1 MTLRASATHCQARP
15 TRKLATVSPTATE
28 NSTMILS
35 LLWLLFPSSSAD
47 LVVNRLPAGRPWGTM
62 TSVAG
67 DSGMPTYDDLTSEL
81 RQLREKGLVQLRW
94 LDLPALS
101 RAAEIHARATDGSGH
116 RPAAAIETLLRA
128 AVEQLGT
135 GQLGQAAQ
143 YTFCLAQG
151 TRDWPAQDRRRK
163 AAEIYGLSTERFRKA
178 QEHTVVNQVAEAI
191 LNLCGEPQRQPTPT
205 PAIRP
210 DRLLRLRLGAADVAL
225 HVHTTSID
233 LLSGIDILVSSE
245 NVYLEMAKTYNAS
258 ISATLRRAGALRGVS
273 GEIQADTIEREL
285 RAWVDANASPGLAV
299 APGTVAVTSA
309 GQLAERSIRRIYH
322 AAVVVP
328 RQGGGYDVDPASV
341 ARATH
346 QTFQLAARERHDFTP
361 ELRSICFPLL
371 GAGRGGL
378 SPEVSFGW
386 IWSTVQQ
393 ELTADPAWTVHF
405 VSRRESRTAVIV
417 RTLLESGATE

>member
-1 MTLRASATHCQARP
+1 MT
-15 TRKLATVSPTATE
+15 
-28 NSTMILS
+28 N
-35 LLWLLFPSSSAD
+35 
-47 LVVNRLPAGRPWGTM
+47 
-62 TSVAG
+62 VAG

-81 RQLREKGLVQLRW
+81 RQLRERGLVQLRW
-94 LDLPALS
+94 LELPALS
-101 RAAEIHARATDGSGH
+101 RAAEIHARATNASGH
-116 RPAAAIETLLRA
+116 RPAAIEALLRT
-128 AVEQLGT
+128 AVERLGT

-191 LNLCGEPQRQPTPT
+191 LNLCGEPRPG
-205 PAIRP
+205 PAAAGEPAPAARP
-210 DRLLRLRLGAADVAL
+210 DRRLQLRLGDAEVEL

-245 NVYLEMAKTYNAS
+245 NVYLEMAKTYRTS
-258 ISATLRRAGALRGVS
+258 VSATLRRAGARSGMS
-273 GEIQADTIEREL
+273 GEIQEDTIEREL

-299 APGTVAVTSA
+299 APGTVAATSA

-328 RQGGGYDVDPASV
+328 LQGGYEVDPAAI

-346 QTFQLAARERHDFTP
+346 NTFQLAARERRAVDPT
-361 ELRSICFPLL
+361 LRSICFPLL

-378 SPEVSFGW
+378 GPEVSFGW
-386 IWSTVQQ
+386 IWSTVRQ
-393 ELTADPAWTVHF
+393 ELAADPTWTVHF

-417 RTLLESGATE
+417 RTLLESGATEQPSYKP